1 MSKKSWHTKNLSN
14 QEKVWVAE
22 QKKEAETNK
31 TKELAKQIQQEREQ
45 DELDRISGKKTV
57 MDRGI
62 DWMYQGGTTG
72 DLAKEDA
79 ERKAEEFLM
88 GKEFVAQGSAR
99 GDFDDGEQ
107 DKGIN
112 NVVAQPAA
120 AAPEPDDQPNPY
132 EEASVKDRNESFR
145 LRVEDPMFMV
155 QQQQRDK
162 EKKAERNKALYERVV
177 GPTDNIEEDRKKS
190 KKEKKRESKRS
201 SRRDEDDRKSRR
213 RSRSR
218 SNERKHKHRRRERS
232 RSKSDSR
239 SRSDTR
245 DHHADNDRHGSKR
258 HIHHRDEDS
267 HKRRDDEDRSRRRR
281 NHDDKGH
288 HSRRHHDSD
297 DEDRSRKRR
306 ADDDKDRSARRHD
319 HDDGDRNYKRCD
331 SDHHHNHHHPDRR
344 RDDDKDLKRDG
355 DHRDH
360 KRHHDDGDRVRHSG
374 RAVDKREGYG
384 LKGNATSSINHND
397 LGPNK
402 DLLRKKREERDAE
415 RRRIRE
421 TASSRHRSTD
431 QERQKA
437 LQEMQADARR
447 REEVM
452 HRHASHRKEH
462 SDDEAPS
469 SAKASFLHDMTQ
481 KTHGISGDGPSLS
494 SRVAQNRHTNQRRHD
509 SFL

>member
-1 MSKKSWHTKNLSN
+1 
-14 QEKVWVAE
+14 
-22 QKKEAETNK
+22 
-31 TKELAKQIQQEREQ
+31 
-45 DELDRISGKKTV
+45 
-57 MDRGI
+57 
-62 DWMYQGGTTG
+62 MYQGGTTG

-79 ERKAEEFLM
+79 ERKAEEFLL
-88 GKEFVAQGSAR
+88 GKEFVAQGAAR

-107 DKGIN
+107 DEGIN
-112 NVVAQPAA
+112 NVVAKPAA
-120 AAPEPDDQPNPY
+120 AVPEQEDQPNPY

-162 EKKAERNKALYERVV
+162 EKKAERNKELYERVV
-177 GPTDNIEEDRKKS
+177 GPTNDIVEDHKKS
-190 KKEKKRESKRS
+190 KKEKKRERKRS
-201 SRRDEDDRKSRR
+201 SRRDEDDRKFRR

-218 SNERKHKHRRRERS
+218 SNERKRKHRRRERS
-232 RSKSDSR
+232 GSRSDSKSRSDSR
-239 SRSDTR
+239 
-245 DHHADNDRHGSKR
+245 DRHAGSKR
-258 HIHHRDEDS
+258 HLHHRDEDS

-281 NHDDKGH
+281 DLDDKGH
-288 HSRRHHDSD
+288 HSRRHRDFD
-297 DEDRSRKRR
+297 DEDRSGKRR

-319 HDDGDRNYKRCD
+319 HDDGDRNYKRHD
-331 SDHHHNHHHPDRR
+331 SDHHHHSDRR
-344 RDDDKDLKRDG
+344 RGDDKDLKRDG
-355 DHRDH
+355 NHLDH
-360 KRHHDDGDRVRHSG
+360 KRHHDDGDKVRHSHSS

-384 LKGNATSSINHND
+384 LKGDAASSINQND

-421 TASSRHRSTD
+421 TASSRHRGTEE
-431 QERQKA
+431 ERQKA
-437 LQEMQADARR
+437 LQEMQSDARR

-452 HRHASHRKEH
+452 HRHASHRKEYN
-462 SDDEAPS
+462 DAEAPS

-494 SRVAQNRHTNQRRHD
+494 SRVAQNRHTNQRHHD